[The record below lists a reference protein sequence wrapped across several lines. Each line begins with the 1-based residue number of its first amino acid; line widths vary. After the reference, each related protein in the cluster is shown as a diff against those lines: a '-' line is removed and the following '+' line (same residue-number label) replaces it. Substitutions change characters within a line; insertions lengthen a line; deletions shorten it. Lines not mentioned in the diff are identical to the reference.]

1 MNNGEQPMITLT
13 VGVPIE
19 ALMVDK
25 QNPMD
30 PMESAQNL
38 SISENGIKIEAV
50 AHVQAS
56 AMRPREVILWISV
69 ALGGGFL
76 SKIGADA
83 WDFVREAWPKIVP
96 RIEERIDKAGMRW
109 SGCRLDEMLPFERG
123 KIHVII
129 PNVAPDDM
137 ANLFPLL
144 KEEELGK
151 VIRAHS
157 PTGKLRQIVLRFHNS
172 PPHLEVASVQGE
184 SE

>member
-1 MNNGEQPMITLT
+1 MSNSEQPMITLT

-19 ALMVDK
+19 ALIVDK
-25 QNPMD
+25 QNPT
-30 PMESAQNL
+30 ESAENL
-38 SISENGIKIEAV
+38 SVSENGIKIETAV
-50 AHVQAS
+50 HMQLS
-56 AMRPREVILWISV
+56 AMRPKDVILWVSV

-76 SKIGADA
+76 GKMGADA
-83 WDFVREAWPKIVP
+83 WDFVREAWPKIAP
-96 RIEERIDKAGMRW
+96 SIEERIDKAGMCW

-123 KIHVII
+123 KIHVVI

-151 VIRAHS
+151 VIRAHL
-157 PTGKLRQIVLRFHNS
+157 PTGKLRQVVLHFHNS